1 MERKIFQEL
10 KAGHKFKYQFEN
22 VVQIKHCHSNLEKFG
37 SRSKAGSE
45 SKCHRGPDPKKKI
58 VR

>member
-22 VVQIKHCHSNLEKFG
+22 VVQIKNCHSNLGLKSARELNTLRLNG
-37 SRSKAGSE
+37 YG
-45 SKCHRGPDPKKKI
+45 I
-58 VR
+58 QVL